1 MLGGTTDITTE
12 GGNSTGN
19 LCGRCHQSRP
29 ATPEITDPTSTTTT
43 LQPTS
48 YRYGPHYGT
57 QGPMLAGTGG
67 YDINGDGLLAN
78 SYHTNRAT
86 CVDCHGAAASGNVTG
101 GHTLWPNTTGCNIS
115 ACHDGGVTTLN
126 YEGKQTIIE
135 EGLVMLVDKLA
146 LAGVVDT
153 VGHPG
158 YLDTSV
164 PHTQKL
170 LAIYYNY
177 KFIQGDKSNGIHNF
191 KRANGMIT
199 DGIAYLESLG
209 Y

>member
-1 MLGGTTDITTE
+1 MTTE
-12 GGNSTGN
+12 GGNATGN
-19 LCGRCHQSRP
+19 LCARCHQSRL

-48 YRYGPHYGT
+48 YRYGPHHGT
-57 QGPMLAGTGG
+57 QSPMLAGTGG

-78 SYHTNRAT
+78 SYHTGRTT
-86 CVDCHGAAASGNVTG
+86 CVDCHGATAAGATSG
-101 GHTLWPNTTGCNIS
+101 GHTLWANTAGCNIP
-115 ACHDGGVTTLN
+115 ACHDGAVTN
-126 YEGKQTIIE
+126 FDYEGKQTIIE
-135 EGLVMLVDKLA
+135 EGLITLEHKLA

-158 YLDTSV
+158 YLNTSV
-164 PHTQKL
+164 AHTQKL
-170 LAIYYNY
+170 LAIFYNY
-177 KFIQGDKSNGIHNF
+177 KFIEEDRSMGIHNF
-191 KRANGMIT
+191 KLANGMIE